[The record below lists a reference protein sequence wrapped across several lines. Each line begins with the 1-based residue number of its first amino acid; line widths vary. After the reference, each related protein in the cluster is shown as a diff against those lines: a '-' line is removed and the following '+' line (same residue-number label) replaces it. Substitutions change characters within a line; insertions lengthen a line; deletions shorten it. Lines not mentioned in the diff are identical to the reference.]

1 MATTGFRRRSGK
13 SGSGCA
19 TREAPRRILPACVT
33 GFLLIVAA
41 AGAAPSQPSGQGQAI
56 PAPRVGSLHF
66 DGRTAFS
73 AQEISGWI
81 ATREKDPFS
90 AERIRQDLLTI
101 VERYRAA
108 GYYAASAHLGPLLFS
123 EDSSTV
129 DLTVEIAEGKQTVL
143 AAIHLEGARSL
154 STAEFARMLESRT
167 GDPLDVAVLESDLA
181 ALLDRYDRGGF
192 PLADCRIDSITIRPA
207 ESVDSAYVHVRV
219 TEGPRVLIDELRVEG
234 NKETRTGVILRE
246 ARLQPGEPY
255 HPARVSAIR
264 QRLIRLNIFS
274 QVSEPA
280 LYMRD
285 DHGGLL
291 IRVQEGS
298 TNTFDGVI
306 GYAPESQPGEGG
318 YVTGLV
324 SISRRNLFGTG
335 RKMNLR
341 WQKEDRNTQD
351 LAVAYLE
358 PWLFDLPVNAGGEF
372 LQRRQDTTF
381 VRQAGRIR
389 GELMISEEFSV
400 SVVGGSESVIPSSDT
415 LTTRIP
421 RSSTLTIGGEALYDT
436 RDDLYTPTGGA
447 RYRADYH
454 YGRKRMSGSTVEGTA
469 NISIQRFG
477 IDLEFYVAPFTQQV
491 IALGLH
497 GRQVQGGDVDESEM
511 FRFGGANTLRGYRE
525 NQFLG
530 SRVAWT
536 NTEYRIIVGRRS
548 FLYGFFDTGYYSRP
562 GDVTRALAGT
572 EAFHYGYGVG
582 MRFDTPLGN
591 LGVSFALGKGDSFAQ
606 GKVHF
611 GIINE
616 F

>member
-1 MATTGFRRRSGK
+1 MTRGK
-13 SGSGCA
+13 
-19 TREAPRRILPACVT
+19 E
-33 GFLLIVAA
+33 
-41 AGAAPSQPSGQGQAI
+41 
-56 PAPRVGSLHF
+56 
-66 DGRTAFS
+66 
-73 AQEISGWI
+73 
-81 ATREKDPFS
+81 PFS
-90 AERIRQDLLTI
+90 VERVEQDLLTI
-101 VERYRAA
+101 VDRYQAA
-108 GYYAASAHLGPLLFS
+108 GFYAASANLQPPLFS

-129 DLTVEIAEGKQTVL
+129 DLTVEISEGKRTVL
-143 AAIHLEGARSL
+143 AALVFEGMRVFSSSDVAPL
-154 STAEFARMLESRT
+154 QESRI
-167 GDPLDVAVLESDLA
+167 GDPLEIGVLEGDLA
-181 ALLDRYDRGGF
+181 ALLERYDRAGF
-192 PLADCRIDSITIRPA
+192 PLVDCRIDSVAIRPA
-207 ESVDSAYVHVRV
+207 ESVDSAYVYVRV
-219 TEGPRVLIDELRVEG
+219 TEGPRVSIDELRVEG

-280 LYMRD
+280 LYMRG

-306 GYAPESQPGEGG
+306 GYAPEILPGEGG
-318 YVTGLV
+318 FVTGLV
-324 SISRRNLFGTG
+324 NISMRNLFGTG

-351 LAVAYLE
+351 LGIAYVE
-358 PWLFDLPVNAGGEF
+358 PWLFGLPVNAGGEF

-381 VRQAGRIR
+381 VRQTGRIR

-436 RDDLYTPTGGA
+436 RNDLYNPTDGA

-454 YGRKRMSGSTVEGTA
+454 YGRKRLSGSAAEGSA

-477 IDLEFYVAPFTQQV
+477 IDLEFYVAPFARQV
-491 IALGLH
+491 IAVGLH
-497 GRQVQGGDVDESEM
+497 GRQVQGGEVDESEM

-562 GDVTRALAGT
+562 GDVTRTLVGT